1 MKIIIVGMGQ
11 TGTLLASL
19 LSRENH
25 DVTIVD
31 NNKATVEAVTDKYSV
46 SGVCGSGASQS
57 VLLQAGAD
65 TADVIIALLPSDEAN
80 LMTCMTAKNIGTR
93 YAALRL
99 KSPEFADDRDYLLK
113 QFGIDYIV
121 NPKRDTANEIIRQIG
136 LPGLAKADAF
146 FSADVVLLRVDI
158 EQGNPLIGK
167 KLMETRGIFDTEM
180 LIGAV
185 KRGGEVYIPN
195 GSFVINEG
203 DTVNIILPYSSVSK
217 LVTTLGMLR
226 KPVKSVFIVGG
237 GTTGF
242 YLAEKLIADG
252 KCVSILECDK
262 KRCKELSEQLPKA
275 SVSYVEE
282 IDSDILTEEGIGS
295 ADVCVSLTG
304 EDEKNLVISLF
315 AWSCGVGSII
325 TKVNLPSYERL
336 LNKVNIDTTISPT
349 VISTDMLMRF
359 VRNVTVYNEK
369 GNDIRR
375 IYSIAGGLAEA
386 IEFVAYDDCK
396 FKGVPLK
403 SPEFKLKKGII
414 LAAVTRG
421 NKVIIPNGDTA
432 IQPGDDVIVIAKS
445 GHRLNILNDIFA

>member
-31 NNKATVEAVTDKYSV
+31 NDKAKVEAVTDKYSV

-99 KSPEFADDRDYLLK
+99 KSPEFANDRDYLLK

-252 KCVSILECDK
+252 KRVSILECDK